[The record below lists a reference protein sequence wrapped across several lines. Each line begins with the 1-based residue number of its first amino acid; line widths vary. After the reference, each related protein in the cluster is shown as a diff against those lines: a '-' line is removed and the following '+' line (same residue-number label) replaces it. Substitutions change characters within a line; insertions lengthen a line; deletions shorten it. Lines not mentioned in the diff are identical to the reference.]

1 MQKAYIYIRTFN
13 KAIILRKSFEI
24 PLDIYYLE
32 IDFIDASS
40 SVLIQLDGQH
50 RTFRKEICK
59 KLVLRLCIVIQNT
72 RCSLQTV
79 ALVLTLACEIKIIP
93 FYRDQN

>member
-50 RTFRKEICK
+50 RTYLGK
-59 KLVLRLCIVIQNT
+59 KSVRN
-72 RCSLQTV
+72 
-79 ALVLTLACEIKIIP
+79 
-93 FYRDQN
+93 